1 MVDAVSRLR
10 ELIKQTEGLN
20 CANFSPLTG
29 LSNSTVAELLS
40 GKRTASGRDEQKI
53 SDAVR
58 FVQTVNRALEPFP
71 VNWKASGT
79 LVRLK
84 KEFDIRGESA
94 FASIAQTTKT
104 LAPQE
109 SKEILRGVTP

>member
-1 MVDAVSRLR
+1 MLDAVSRLR

-29 LSNSTVAELLS
+29 ISNSTVAELLS
-40 GKRTASGRDEQKI
+40 GKRTASGRDEEKI

-58 FVQTVNRALEPFP
+58 FVQTVNDALSPFP
-71 VNWKASGT
+71 VNWRATNT
-79 LVRLK
+79 LLRLK
-84 KEFDIRGESA
+84 TEFDIRGESA

-109 SKEILRGVTP
+109 SNEILRGVTS